1 MRRNVVNT
9 LAESENGP
17 VEHRILHRDGSV
29 RWVRHKI
36 VSHHDGEGRLVRYDG
51 LIEDITERKVS
62 EERFRLLVESAPDAM
77 VVADGEGHRIE
88 FTLFEL

>member
-1 MRRNVVNT
+1 
-9 LAESENGP
+9 
-17 VEHRILHRDGSV
+17 
-29 RWVRHKI
+29 VRHKI